1 MYGFY
6 EETLKKYGSSAVWKL
21 FNETFDCFPL
31 AAVVDGTNAFTKGP
45 TSAYMEVYPL
55 ISMPSNKF
63 KILTASVKS
72 LHLALSVI

>member
-6 EETLKKYGSSAVWKL
+6 EETLKKYGSSAVWKV
-21 FNETFDCFPL
+21 FNETFDSLPL
-31 AAVVDGTNAFTKGP
+31 AAVVDGTHPFTKGL
-45 TSAYMEVYPL
+45 TSACMEVYPL

-63 KILTASVKS
+63 KILTASVKY